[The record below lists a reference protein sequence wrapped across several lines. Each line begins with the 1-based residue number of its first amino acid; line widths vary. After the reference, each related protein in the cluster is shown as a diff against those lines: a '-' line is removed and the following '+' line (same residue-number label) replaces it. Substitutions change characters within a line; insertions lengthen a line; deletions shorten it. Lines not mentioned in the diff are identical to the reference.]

1 MGVSTV
7 AEFFGA
13 SCIMLVI
20 LWKEIETLLDT
31 RGAPALLAGFTWGHR
46 GVNRDVKRIL
56 ALLRREMKAACS
68 LRLAPWVCM

>member
-1 MGVSTV
+1 MCALGQSGRYVVGVSTV

-31 RGAPALLAGFTWGHR
+31 RGALALLAGVTW
-46 GVNRDVKRIL
+46 
-56 ALLRREMKAACS
+56 
-68 LRLAPWVCM
+68 RLWVSM

>member
-31 RGAPALLAGFTWGHR
+31 RGAPALLAGFTWRHWVEIEDAN
-46 GVNRDVKRIL
+46 GVLKPPRSE
-56 ALLRREMKAACS
+56 AETACL
-68 LRLAPWVCM
+68 LRLAP

>member
-31 RGAPALLAGFTWGHR
+31 RGALALLAGVTW
-46 GVNRDVKRIL
+46 
-56 ALLRREMKAACS
+56 
-68 LRLAPWVCM
+68 RLWVSM